1 MKWVP
6 SFVARRSKA
15 HEFDMAGVVV
25 DANHTDFKEGDE
37 IIATNPVGE
46 SRFSPLTPFFAQV
59 VLMTVPVIPS
69 LHYTPDGA
77 PTMRI

>member
-37 IIATNPVGE
+37 IIGVNPVRE
-46 SRFSPLTPFFAQV
+46 SRFPWTRF
-59 VLMTVPVIPS
+59 VPHPS
-69 LHYTPDGA
+69 
-77 PTMRI
+77 